1 MAFVV
6 SLRVFSRTSVHPAEK
21 EAYGAVGGIWKQMLQ
36 PSKPPGKRRS
46 DDGEREINTL
56 KPAQN
61 QFHWD
66 LIKVADP
73 RLPLIH
79 SLGVFFCFLL
89 S

>member
-6 SLRVFSRTSVHPAEK
+6 SLRVFSRTSVRPAEK
-21 EAYGAVGGIWKQMLQ
+21 EAYGAVRGIWNQMVQ
-36 PSKPPGKRRS
+36 PSKPPRKRQS

-61 QFHWD
+61 QFLWD
-66 LIKVADP
+66 LIKGADP

-79 SLGVFFCFLL
+79 SLGGFFFVFC
-89 S
+89 